1 MTQSAREAS
10 VLRIGSRGSP
20 LALIQA
26 RAVQSGLAAAA
37 GLDARRIEIV
47 AIRTTGDAVQDRPL
61 AEAGGKGLF
70 TKEIEEAL
78 IAGKIDLAVHSSK
91 DLPTLLPAG
100 LLLAG
105 FLPREDPRDAFISRK
120 AKTLRELGP
129 GAVVGT
135 ASPRREALVKRLR
148 PDLKVVTL
156 RGNVETRLAKLD
168 AGEVD
173 ATILAVA
180 GLKRLG
186 LLAEATAILDPDEFL
201 PAVGQG
207 AIGIETRADDANT
220 RALVA
225 KVDDPDT
232 AIALAAER
240 AFLAVLD
247 GSCRTPIGGHAEI
260 NGENIRFRGVIV
272 KPDGSEAFE
281 VSREGRREA
290 AVELGADAGR
300 ELRRR
305 ASADFFVRA

>member
-1 MTQSAREAS
+1 MTQSAHEAS

-26 RAVQSGLAAAA
+26 RAVQSRLAAAA
-37 GLDARRIEIV
+37 GLDSGRIEIV

-78 IAGKIDLAVHSSK
+78 VAGKIDLAVHSSK

-120 AKTLRELGP
+120 AKTLRELAP

-247 GSCRTPIGGHAEI
+247 GSCRTPIGGHAEVS
-260 NGENIRFRGVIV
+260 GGKIRFRGVIV
-272 KPDGSEAFE
+272 KSDGSEAFE
-281 VSREGRREA
+281 VAREGRREA
-290 AVELGADAGR
+290 AAEIGADAGR
-300 ELRRR
+300 ELRQR

>member
-37 GLDARRIEIV
+37 GLDARRIELV

-70 TKEIEEAL
+70 TKEIEQAL

-91 DLPTLLPAG
+91 DIPTLLPAG

-247 GSCRTPIGGHAEI
+247 GSCRTPIGGHAEVS
-260 NGENIRFRGVIV
+260 GGKIRFRGVIV
-272 KPDGSEAFE
+272 KSDGSEAFE
-281 VSREGRREA
+281 VAREGRREA
-290 AVELGADAGR
+290 AAEIGADAGR
-300 ELRRR
+300 ELRQR